1 MSFLVGS
8 YENSVFFLSDI
19 TKNIIEAKPAEIY
32 VGVSR
37 LIYVV
42 QLFCIFLKKDLVAE
56 IPSSKF
62 KDIQKLI
69 ANKLENSMAKKD
81 SVIETSTKITPTAA
95 TRSPGA
101 GIANVQPK
109 FYDCPSNLPPPPPP
123 PLPPR
128 RAAKAA
134 STRKASPVVEMFQA
148 LTSNKGKNPSVGG
161 NYSKQ
166 IASSAHNSIVGEI
179 QNRSAHLLAVRI

>member
-1 MSFLVGS
+1 MWLGILQS
-8 YENSVFFLSDI
+8 E
-19 TKNIIEAKPAEIY
+19 
-32 VGVSR
+32 
-37 LIYVV
+37 LIYV
-42 QLFCIFLKKDLVAE
+42 QFFCIFSKKDLVAE

-69 ANKLENSMAKKD
+69 AKQLESSITRKD
-81 SVIETSTKITPTAA
+81 NTIETSTKIAPSTA
-95 TRSPGA
+95 TKSPGI
-101 GIANVQPK
+101 GIANVQLK
-109 FYDCPSNLPPPPPP
+109 FYDSPSALPPPPPP

-134 STRKASPVVEMFQA
+134 STRKASPVVEMYQS
-148 LTSNKGKNPSVGG
+148 LTTNKVKNPSVGG

-166 IASSAHNSIVGEI
+166 ISSSAHNSIVGEI

>member
-1 MSFLVGS
+1 MFS
-8 YENSVFFLSDI
+8 
-19 TKNIIEAKPAEIY
+19 
-32 VGVSR
+32 
-37 LIYVV
+37 
-42 QLFCIFLKKDLVAE
+42 KKDMVAE
-56 IPSSKF
+56 NPSSKF

-69 ANKLENSMAKKD
+69 AKQLESSITKKD
-81 SVIETSTKITPTAA
+81 SFIETSTKTAPSTA
-95 TRSPGA
+95 TKSPGV

-109 FYDCPSNLPPPPPP
+109 FYDCPSALPPPPPP

-134 STRKASPVVEMFQA
+134 STRKSSPVVEMYQT
-148 LTSNKGKNPSVGG
+148 LTTNKGKNPSVGG